1 MTRQFNFRL
10 CVLASLQLPQILP
23 FQFLDSF
30 QTDISE
36 GSSPFAGNLFLRI
49 AGFTLL
55 RKRSAADIGQT
66 GISTLIS
73 TFLGNL
79 PLPTSLLPYEP
90 LQTLDLGYQLFSPL
104 LLLPAALLIHS
115 QPLLQLFHLY
125 LRAICL
131 IAYFEILVVMLLE
144 FGVFRYISVCLPRLA
159 LVSWQIYMFF
169 AVSSSMKPLISCL
182 KVAYQFCDSLRFDC
196 SFCSESMLGS
206 NIY

>member
-66 GISTLIS
+66 GIST
-73 TFLGNL
+73 FLGNL
-79 PLPTSLLPYEP
+79 PLKTSLLPYEP
-90 LQTLDLGYQLFSPL
+90 LQTLDFDYQLFSPL
-104 LLLPAALLIHS
+104 LLLRAALLIHS
-115 QPLLQLFHLY
+115 RPLLQLFHLY

-144 FGVFRYISVCLPRLA
+144 FGVFSLYFGVLAEVSFGQLANLHVFRGELFHETFDLLPKGGLPILRLFE
-159 LVSWQIYMFF
+159 V
-169 AVSSSMKPLISCL
+169 
-182 KVAYQFCDSLRFDC
+182 
-196 SFCSESMLGS
+196 
-206 NIY
+206 

>member
-90 LQTLDLGYQLFSPL
+90 LQTLDFDYQLFSPL

-144 FGVFRYISVCLPRLA
+144 FGVFSLYFGVLAEVSFGQLANLHVFRGELFHETFDLLPKGGLPILRLFE
-159 LVSWQIYMFF
+159 V
-169 AVSSSMKPLISCL
+169 
-182 KVAYQFCDSLRFDC
+182 
-196 SFCSESMLGS
+196 
-206 NIY
+206 